1 MQGAKGE
8 ERVRAYNE
16 TWRSFLQRFA
26 CLTLAGT
33 IVAEVAT
40 GKVRALVALSKIERT
55 RLDPTTFPG

>member
-1 MQGAKGE
+1 MQGAQGE

-40 GKVRALVALSKIERT
+40 GKVRVLVALPK
-55 RLDPTTFPG
+55 